1 MVSIDWVFF
10 TFQLWFLFY
19 FFHFQYLGKWYEM
32 KWYSEVYFDESELFQ
47 DYTHEYIRKKG
58 GNLTVLHTG
67 RSVYAQ
73 HQFRCK
79 ETLEKKKAIYII
91 IYIYKWL
98 ISYSY
103 YIKQFRMGVVKSAG
117 WSFLDNLNLFQTES
131 YIYREI
137 GKHSNFHLKIVHDHL
152 SDRI

>member
-1 MVSIDWVFF
+1 
-10 TFQLWFLFY
+10 
-19 FFHFQYLGKWYEM
+19 M

-79 ETLEKKKAIYII
+79 ETLDKKKVNLYLQMANQLLILYQTIYL
-91 IYIYKWL
+91 L
-98 ISYSY
+98 ISMSR
-103 YIKQFRMGVVKSAG
+103 IWINVQ
-117 WSFLDNLNLFQTES
+117 SFIFD
-131 YIYREI
+131 
-137 GKHSNFHLKIVHDHL
+137 
-152 SDRI
+152 